1 MYGTPIIIKENSKHR
16 KNITEPLLPNHQTK
30 LVFLDYCKEK
40 NIYLLE
46 LKPPD
51 MIRKEMQQVNHHL
64 INYVMAMETINIIAI
79 FGNKKRYK
87 LYNKFLKTIIHESR
101 YPITYE
107 LLTPQ
112 ELQNKEFESRYSHI
126 LWDKD
131 TEKVAMKMLKK
142 AILQSNMACFV
153 EPRYTDPYS
162 LNLSKSAGFL
172 TELWFYRIF
181 SNYSPFSQ
189 YYFFLDFLQRP
200 YSLHQDPH
208 INEMLYDSAFNIKIS
223 LGELQ

>member
-1 MYGTPIIIKENSKHR
+1 MYGTPIIIKENSKYR
-16 KNITEPLLPNHQTK
+16 KVIKEPSLPDHQTK
-30 LVFLDYCKEK
+30 LVFLNYCKEK

-46 LKPPD
+46 LKPPN
-51 MIRKEMQQVNHHL
+51 MIRKEMQQVNHNL

-87 LYNKFLKTIIHESR
+87 LYNKFLKTIIHEFR

-107 LLTPQ
+107 SLTPQ
-112 ELQNKEFESRYSHI
+112 ELQNKEFESHYSHI
-126 LWDKD
+126 VWDKN
-131 TEKVAMKMLKK
+131 TENVVIKMLKK

-162 LNLSKSAGFL
+162 LNLSKSARFL
-172 TELWFYRIF
+172 TDLWFYRFF

-200 YSLHQDPH
+200 YSFHQDPH
-208 INEMLYDSAFNIKIS
+208 INEMLYDSAFKLKIS
-223 LGELQ
+223 L